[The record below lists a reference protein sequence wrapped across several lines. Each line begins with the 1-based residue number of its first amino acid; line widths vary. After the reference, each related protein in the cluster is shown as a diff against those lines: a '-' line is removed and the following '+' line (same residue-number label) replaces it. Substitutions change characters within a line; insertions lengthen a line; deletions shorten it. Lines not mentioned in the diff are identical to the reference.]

1 MCVMRRCG
9 LVLLGAILSFGLANG
24 AQAAD
29 SLNLWVNG
37 VEVTEANA
45 ADVLGAADGDA
56 ATVRYDAQTE
66 TIILNNATLNMIK
79 DDAEDKAVVF
89 SADKSRH
96 LTVKLVGKNTITA
109 TDAAVI
115 NSYGALTLTGDGSLT
130 AKVEGASQCVAIAG
144 IGVTIDSGTYD
155 VTSAAS
161 NAIYSYAAPIAISGT
176 AKVTTRGYYG
186 IQSGNVD
193 AESEPDTVGIDIS
206 EQAVVNSTSTAD
218 NGFYTPGA
226 ITVSDNAEVTGK
238 GYYAGL
244 QGKYGIITI
253 ADKAKVTAVSSHDNG
268 MYSEA
273 GIEITGDAIV
283 NATAERASVVE
294 GGAHA
299 AINGW
304 GGVTIS
310 GGTVTCNSKDYGIKS
325 DSSVTIGGDAIV
337 CVPSA
342 GDMAV
347 YSGLD
352 ITIKEQATLE
362 ATAKDTALYGWGIYI
377 KDAAK
382 VTVTGPLQY
391 GLDSSRD
398 LEISGATV
406 NISGTADTA
415 INSSKALVI
424 QKGAQVEVV
433 STGKGIYSNYKK
445 TGSAI
450 TVYAS
455 AVNVKSAANQSI
467 SAENNSID
475 VKGAFVTVSEETP
488 GFTPQQSVL
497 INGQSG
503 QAYGE
508 SILPPGTVTIPEG
521 TTVTVPQGSTLSVM
535 EGTTLVNKG
544 TIVLETEGALINKGR
559 IINFGEIQGTA
570 SGDGTWGVTGVGLNH
585 KRLSLTEGDSAQLEA
600 VLEPA
605 NATPVDVNWAS
616 SAADVVSVDGQ
627 GTLTAHKAGEATIT
641 LTVDGLTATCEV
653 TVSAKSG
660 GGSYTPSYAINVPDA
675 LDGGALE
682 VSPEKA
688 KAGAIITVTVTPDEG
703 YALGTLTVT
712 DNKGNA
718 IDVTKKDDGIYTF
731 AMPKGKVTVSAT
743 FVKKEAPV
751 VMPFVDVPK
760 DAWYH
765 DAMYNAYESGLMVGT
780 DATHFSPL
788 MTTSRGMIVT
798 MLYRLAGEPSLEDE
812 IFGYPYEDV
821 NANAYYANAVYWA
834 RMNDIVSGYS
844 ADKFGPND
852 PITREQLAGM
862 LMRYSAWQGDDVS
875 MRADLSAYSDA
886 DNVSGWAKDAVQWA
900 VAKGYLAGTGNNTLS
915 PQGQATRAQT
925 AAVFTR
931 VVSA

>member
-1 MCVMRRCG
+1 
-9 LVLLGAILSFGLANG
+9 
-24 AQAAD
+24 
-29 SLNLWVNG
+29 
-37 VEVTEANA
+37 
-45 ADVLGAADGDA
+45 
-56 ATVRYDAQTE
+56 
-66 TIILNNATLNMIK
+66 
-79 DDAEDKAVVF
+79 
-89 SADKSRH
+89 
-96 LTVKLVGKNTITA
+96 
-109 TDAAVI
+109 
-115 NSYGALTLTGDGSLT
+115 
-130 AKVEGASQCVAIAG
+130 
-144 IGVTIDSGTYD
+144 
-155 VTSAAS
+155 
-161 NAIYSYAAPIAISGT
+161 
-176 AKVTTRGYYG
+176 
-186 IQSGNVD
+186 
-193 AESEPDTVGIDIS
+193 
-206 EQAVVNSTSTAD
+206 
-218 NGFYTPGA
+218 
-226 ITVSDNAEVTGK
+226 
-238 GYYAGL
+238 
-244 QGKYGIITI
+244 
-253 ADKAKVTAVSSHDNG
+253 
-268 MYSEA
+268 
-273 GIEITGDAIV
+273 
-283 NATAERASVVE
+283 
-294 GGAHA
+294 
-299 AINGW
+299 
-304 GGVTIS
+304 
-310 GGTVTCNSKDYGIKS
+310 
-325 DSSVTIGGDAIV
+325 
-337 CVPSA
+337 
-342 GDMAV
+342 MAV

-362 ATAKDTALYGWGIYI
+362 ATAKDTALYSWGIYI

-433 STGKGIYSNYKK
+433 STGKGIYSNYIK

-508 SILPPGTVTIPEG
+508 AILPPGTVTIPEG

-544 TIVLETEGALINKGR
+544 TIVLETERALINKGR

-743 FVKKEAPV
+743 FVKEEAPV

-765 DAMYNAYESGLMVGT
+765 DAVYDAYESGLMVGT

-812 IFGYPYEDV
+812 IFGKMSTPTPTTPMPY
-821 NANAYYANAVYWA
+821 
-834 RMNDIVSGYS
+834 
-844 ADKFGPND
+844 
-852 PITREQLAGM
+852 
-862 LMRYSAWQGDDVS
+862 
-875 MRADLSAYSDA
+875 
-886 DNVSGWAKDAVQWA
+886 
-900 VAKGYLAGTGNNTLS
+900 TGH
-915 PQGQATRAQT
+915 A
-925 AAVFTR
+925 
-931 VVSA
+931 

>member
-1 MCVMRRCG
+1 M
-9 LVLLGAILSFGLANG
+9 
-24 AQAAD
+24 
-29 SLNLWVNG
+29 
-37 VEVTEANA
+37 
-45 ADVLGAADGDA
+45 
-56 ATVRYDAQTE
+56 
-66 TIILNNATLNMIK
+66 
-79 DDAEDKAVVF
+79 
-89 SADKSRH
+89 
-96 LTVKLVGKNTITA
+96 
-109 TDAAVI
+109 
-115 NSYGALTLTGDGSLT
+115 
-130 AKVEGASQCVAIAG
+130 
-144 IGVTIDSGTYD
+144 
-155 VTSAAS
+155 
-161 NAIYSYAAPIAISGT
+161 
-176 AKVTTRGYYG
+176 
-186 IQSGNVD
+186 
-193 AESEPDTVGIDIS
+193 
-206 EQAVVNSTSTAD
+206 
-218 NGFYTPGA
+218 
-226 ITVSDNAEVTGK
+226 
-238 GYYAGL
+238 
-244 QGKYGIITI
+244 
-253 ADKAKVTAVSSHDNG
+253 
-268 MYSEA
+268 
-273 GIEITGDAIV
+273 
-283 NATAERASVVE
+283 
-294 GGAHA
+294 
-299 AINGW
+299 
-304 GGVTIS
+304 
-310 GGTVTCNSKDYGIKS
+310 
-325 DSSVTIGGDAIV
+325 
-337 CVPSA
+337 
-342 GDMAV
+342 
-347 YSGLD
+347 
-352 ITIKEQATLE
+352 
-362 ATAKDTALYGWGIYI
+362 
-377 KDAAK
+377 
-382 VTVTGPLQY
+382 
-391 GLDSSRD
+391 
-398 LEISGATV
+398 
-406 NISGTADTA
+406 
-415 INSSKALVI
+415 
-424 QKGAQVEVV
+424 
-433 STGKGIYSNYKK
+433 
-445 TGSAI
+445 
-450 TVYAS
+450 
-455 AVNVKSAANQSI
+455 
-467 SAENNSID
+467 
-475 VKGAFVTVSEETP
+475 
-488 GFTPQQSVL
+488 
-497 INGQSG
+497 
-503 QAYGE
+503 
-508 SILPPGTVTIPEG
+508 
-521 TTVTVPQGSTLSVM
+521 
-535 EGTTLVNKG
+535 
-544 TIVLETEGALINKGR
+544 
-559 IINFGEIQGTA
+559 
-570 SGDGTWGVTGVGLNH
+570 TGVGLNH

-743 FVKKEAPV
+743 FVKEEAPV

-765 DAMYNAYESGLMVGT
+765 DAVYDTYESGLMVGT
-780 DATHFSPL
+780 DAAHFSPL

-852 PITREQLAGM
+852 PIAREQLAGM